1 MGNCGSDDSK
11 IFCES
16 YKQLGPLQEG
26 DNVPNVV
33 IKARVRVKTDDRS
46 DAFAWKDIMTE
57 QLFKGKRV
65 VIFSIP
71 GAFTPV
77 CSCDHLPGYEQN
89 YEEIKQLGIDEIYC
103 LSVNDAFVMRQWGL
117 MQGLVEERQDSSN
130 PLNPGNFQRVKLIP
144 DGAAKFTRAMGM
156 ICKFESIGGFGERSW
171 RYSAVFNDMKIE
183 KIFAEEGGMIKDDSP
198 AVASLEVSD
207 GITMVSYLKA
217 QKRVEQQ
224 Q

>member
-71 GAFTPV
+71 G
-77 CSCDHLPGYEQN
+77 
-89 YEEIKQLGIDEIYC
+89 EEIKQLGIDEIYC